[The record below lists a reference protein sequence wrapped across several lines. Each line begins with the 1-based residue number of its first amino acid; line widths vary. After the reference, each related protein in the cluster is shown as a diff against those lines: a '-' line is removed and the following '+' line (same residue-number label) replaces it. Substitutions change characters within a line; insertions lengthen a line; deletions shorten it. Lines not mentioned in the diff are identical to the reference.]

1 MHQDASSQLQ
11 VLFGSL
17 ITKILCIRFD
27 MNIWGKIIGGFFG
40 FLLAGPFGLII
51 GIFIGHLFDRG
62 LTHHQGWSFSAA
74 NQSIAQQVFFDS
86 TFLVM
91 GHIAKLDGRVS
102 EAEIQAARAI
112 MNRLGLNE
120 AMRQKAINMFNQG
133 KLASFNLE
141 ETLQK
146 LAQACQ
152 RNKVLLKL
160 FVEIQMQ
167 TALAEHHLTPEK
179 QKVLQKICQYLGFA
193 PLNFSLFEHLF
204 NFEQAFR
211 QQSGYQQQ
219 QGGYYHS
226 SHSRHQLHLKDAYAI
241 LGVSETATPAEIKKA
256 YRKQMS
262 QHHPDKLLAKGLP
275 EEMIKI
281 ATEKTQNIKA
291 AYERIC
297 AAKGM

>member
-1 MHQDASSQLQ
+1 
-11 VLFGSL
+11 
-17 ITKILCIRFD
+17 

-40 FLLAGPFGLII
+40 FLLAGPLGLLL
-51 GIFIGHLFDRG
+51 GVFIGHLFDRG
-62 LTHHQGWSFSAA
+62 LSNNQGWAFSTVNPSAA
-74 NQSIAQQVFFDS
+74 QQAFFDS

-112 MNRLGLNE
+112 MHRLGLTE
-120 AMRQKAINMFNQG
+120 TMRHKAIDLFNRG
-133 KLASFNLE
+133 KLTSFDLE
-141 ETLQK
+141 KTLKHLVQT
-146 LAQACQ
+146 CH

-167 TALAEHHLTPEK
+167 TALAEQPISRAK

-193 PLNFSLFEHLF
+193 PLNFSFFEHLF

-211 QQSGYQQQ
+211 QQSSQYQQEKGQ
-219 QGGYYHS
+219 YQS
-226 SHSRHQLHLKDAYAI
+226 PRPRHPLNLQDAYAI
-241 LGVSETATPAEIKKA
+241 LGIANTATPAEIKKA
-256 YRKQMS
+256 YRKLMS

-291 AYERIC
+291 AYDHIC
-297 AAKGM
+297 EAKGI

>member
-1 MHQDASSQLQ
+1 
-11 VLFGSL
+11 
-17 ITKILCIRFD
+17 
-27 MNIWGKIIGGFFG
+27 MNIWGTLIGGFFG
-40 FLLAGPFGLII
+40 FLLAGPFGLLL

-62 LTHHQGWSFSAA
+62 LSRNQGWTFSSV
-74 NQSIAQQVFFDS
+74 NPTLAQQAFFDS

-112 MNRLGLNE
+112 MNRLGLTNG
-120 AMRQKAINMFNQG
+120 MRKKAIDLFNQG
-133 KLASFNLE
+133 KQADFDLE
-141 ETLQK
+141 KTIKYLVQT
-146 LAQACQ
+146 CH

-167 TALAEHHLTPEK
+167 TALAEPPLSADK
-179 QKVLQKICQYLGFA
+179 QRVLQNIYQYLGFA
-193 PLNFSLFEHLF
+193 PLNFGFFEHLF

-211 QQSGYQQQ
+211 QQSSQQQ
-219 QGGYYHS
+219 QRHTHS
-226 SHSRHQLHLKDAYAI
+226 PRSQHQLNLKDAYAI
-241 LGVSETATPAEIKKA
+241 LGVAEQATAAEIKKA

-281 ATEKTQNIKA
+281 ATAKTQNIKA
-291 AYERIC
+291 AYDRIC
-297 AAKGM
+297 AAKGI

>member
-1 MHQDASSQLQ
+1 
-11 VLFGSL
+11 
-17 ITKILCIRFD
+17 
-27 MNIWGKIIGGFFG
+27 MNIWGKLVGGFFG
-40 FLLAGPFGLII
+40 FLLAGPLGLILGIII
-51 GIFIGHLFDRG
+51 GQLFDRG
-62 LTHHQGWSFSAA
+62 LAQNQNWTFSSV
-74 NQSIAQQVFFDS
+74 NPSTAQQVFFDS

-112 MNRLGLNE
+112 MNRLGLTE
-120 AMRQKAINMFNQG
+120 TMRQKAINLFNQG
-133 KLASFNLE
+133 KQASFNLE
-141 ETLQK
+141 ETLKK
-146 LAQACQ
+146 LVQACH

-167 TALAEHHLTPEK
+167 TALAEGHLAADK

-193 PLNFSLFEHLF
+193 PLNFSFFEHLF

-211 QQSGYQQQ
+211 QQSSQRQ
-219 QGGYYHS
+219 QGYYQSPHS
-226 SHSRHQLHLKDAYAI
+226 HTLNLRDAYAI
-241 LGVSETATPAEIKKA
+241 LGISEQATSAEIKKA

-291 AYERIC
+291 AYDRIC
-297 AAKGM
+297 AAKGI

>member
-1 MHQDASSQLQ
+1 
-11 VLFGSL
+11 
-17 ITKILCIRFD
+17 
-27 MNIWGKIIGGFFG
+27 MNIWGKLIGGFFG
-40 FLLAGPFGLII
+40 FLLAGPLGLIL
-51 GIFIGHLFDRG
+51 GVFIGHLFDCG
-62 LTHHQGWSFSAA
+62 FTQNQGWTFSSV
-74 NQSIAQQVFFDS
+74 NPSVAQQVFFDS

-112 MNRLGLNE
+112 MNRLGLTE
-120 AMRQKAINMFNQG
+120 AMRQKAIDLFNQG
-133 KLASFNLE
+133 KQSSFDLE
-141 ETLQK
+141 ETLKK
-146 LAQACQ
+146 LVQACH

-167 TALAEHHLTPEK
+167 TALAERHLTPDK

-193 PLNFSLFEHLF
+193 PLNFSFFEHLF

-211 QQSGYQQQ
+211 QQSSQQ
-219 QGGYYHS
+219 QGHYQS
-226 SHSRHQLHLKDAYAI
+226 SHYRHQLNLQDAYAI
-241 LGVSETATPAEIKKA
+241 LGISTSATPAEIKKA

-291 AYERIC
+291 AYDRIC
-297 AAKGM
+297 AAKGI

>member
-1 MHQDASSQLQ
+1 
-11 VLFGSL
+11 
-17 ITKILCIRFD
+17 
-27 MNIWGKIIGGFFG
+27 MNIWGKLIGGFFG

-51 GIFIGHLFDRG
+51 GVFIGHLFDRG
-62 LTHHQGWSFSAA
+62 LNHNQGWTFSSV
-74 NQSIAQQVFFDS
+74 NPSVAQQVFFDS

-112 MNRLGLNE
+112 MNRLGLTE
-120 AMRQKAINMFNQG
+120 TMRQKAINMFNQG
-133 KLASFNLE
+133 KQSSFNLE
-141 ETLQK
+141 ETLKK
-146 LAQACQ
+146 LAQACH

-167 TALAEHHLTPEK
+167 TALAEHHLTPDK

-193 PLNFSLFEHLF
+193 PLNFSFFEHLF

-211 QQSGYQQQ
+211 QQSNQQ
-219 QGGYYHS
+219 QGHYQS
-226 SHSRHQLHLKDAYAI
+226 SHSRHQLNLRDAYAI
-241 LGVSETATPAEIKKA
+241 LGISETATPAEIKKA

-291 AYERIC
+291 AYDRIC
-297 AAKGM
+297 AAKGI